1 MLNVVVLIRA
11 TGANLEIDLQAM
23 KWIRYM
29 KTIMEL
35 NVVGIS
41 MGDKV
46 ENEVIQT
53 MFRLGLSKFY
63 LLKDSAFIGSDTYG
77 TAKVLVSGIEEIV
90 PDFDLIFTNCISVYG
105 ETGHVP
111 AEVAAMLNIPYA
123 INVKDIIFEGT
134 GIRCIQEFDNYAE
147 IVKIKYPCL
156 VSIDSTHMPSE
167 IKRLSLFDL
176 DIKMEEN
183 ICVLNA
189 YNIGISEKAYI
200 GNNSYT
206 SVIESKFKKFERE
219 NLLNVNVNDETILKF
234 LEVIENLKY

>member
-41 MGDKV
+41 MGDKA

-90 PDFDLIFTNCISVYG
+90 PDFD
-105 ETGHVP
+105 
-111 AEVAAMLNIPYA
+111 
-123 INVKDIIFEGT
+123 
-134 GIRCIQEFDNYAE
+134 
-147 IVKIKYPCL
+147 
-156 VSIDSTHMPSE
+156 
-167 IKRLSLFDL
+167 
-176 DIKMEEN
+176 
-183 ICVLNA
+183 
-189 YNIGISEKAYI
+189 
-200 GNNSYT
+200 
-206 SVIESKFKKFERE
+206 
-219 NLLNVNVNDETILKF
+219 
-234 LEVIENLKY
+234 

>member
-1 MLNVVVLIRA
+1 
-11 TGANLEIDLQAM
+11 
-23 KWIRYM
+23 
-29 KTIMEL
+29 
-35 NVVGIS
+35 
-41 MGDKV
+41 
-46 ENEVIQT
+46 
-53 MFRLGLSKFY
+53 
-63 LLKDSAFIGSDTYG
+63 
-77 TAKVLVSGIEEIV
+77 
-90 PDFDLIFTNCISVYG
+90 
-105 ETGHVP
+105 
-111 AEVAAMLNIPYA
+111 MLNIPYA